1 MFYGHLIEML
11 KSQQIAFNLHTI
23 VAFI

>member
-11 KSQQIAFNLHTI
+11 KSQHIAFNLHTI